1 MKIKNLLFS
10 MALICSLPIQAQDQL
25 IDDFENG
32 KLNFSSNGGEMGNF
46 QYEVVTNPSKS
57 GINTSEYVLKFKRT
71 VANTPNWGGY
81 WFDLKEEIQSLVKP
95 QEYRYAHVKYYRID
109 EQSYMKVKI
118 EQSTAG
124 GAAKEMASIN
134 APQKLNKWEDL
145 VFDFEGAVGP
155 YSRMTLMPDFV
166 SDRPAGIEVYIDDIR
181 FNNDPNPLSIFTE
194 MIPQDVTFSELT
206 AISVKLEWVNI
217 GEAVS
222 YTVYNNGIEMKTV
235 TTPFVTLTELTPA
248 TEYKITIKANNANCE
263 QSDASAEVIFTTL
276 KAGELA
282 MVTGLVNMD
291 KIKEPTTDSSHPQGW
306 IYRENKYEDKIN
318 LEWNAVYN
326 ATRYEIYKNG
336 VKVDET
342 TDTKY
347 TINGLQ
353 PHTIY
358 YFQVKAVNEEGDSS
372 ELTPKLYAQTKET
385 DEQRNERMAWWRDAR
400 FGMMIT
406 WGVHSAYAGEYN
418 GKRADKHNGEGNYSE
433 WIMFGQN
440 IPVEEYKLKAAD
452 FTCENYDPEA
462 WMQAAAD
469 AGMKYLVFISK
480 HHDGFALWDSKASDW
495 NALKSSGAQ
504 RDVMRPL
511 IEAARKRGI
520 KIGIYY
526 SHSLD
531 WGNKGGLG
539 WMPQINKAPYFGK
552 WDAESQEKYVNEV
565 CIPQIKELLTEYGQ
579 VDVFWW
585 DMGVSDLSLEYEQKM
600 LGAIYES
607 GQGDHIILNNRLRF
621 DGSTPG
627 DHETPEQSIPGV
639 PATGYAD
646 GHDWET
652 CMTMNDNW
660 GYSKHDTEWKTP
672 ADVIRKLIDIVSKGG
687 NFLLNVGPKADGT
700 FPEQSS
706 YILSELHNYM
716 QVNAEAIHGT
726 RACPLENGV
735 PFGRVTSKV
744 EGDRTT
750 LYLHVFDWPADGK
763 LLVPGLYNANA
774 EISLLKDGS
783 SLHYTVEEQGLT
795 IQVPAEAPTTYSSTI
810 KVVVNEP
817 LDMHVAPVVQ
827 DEDGT
832 LTLTAETAILQ
843 DETGICRE
851 TLSDGK
857 VSLGCW
863 KGVPYTQELVQ
874 WYTKITKTGSFKV
887 KGEIAAFDS
896 GNFTLSNDNSQSR
909 ISFVGTGGW
918 NPENF
923 KLIEMGTFDISQAGL
938 QNINLTTVA
947 DGWHPLGL
955 RKLVLEPA
963 TMTSLDEN
971 QDIPIRI
978 FVKDNKIYCELQ
990 VKQDCNVNFFLYN
1003 MQGELLYQDRNNYLN
1018 AGFHTLSFVPR
1029 HSGLLLG
1036 KVIVGNKVVAQKVS
1050 IK

>member
-1 MKIKNLLFS
+1 
-10 MALICSLPIQAQDQL
+10 
-25 IDDFENG
+25 
-32 KLNFSSNGGEMGNF
+32 
-46 QYEVVTNPSKS
+46 
-57 GINTSEYVLKFKRT
+57 
-71 VANTPNWGGY
+71 
-81 WFDLKEEIQSLVKP
+81 
-95 QEYRYAHVKYYRID
+95 
-109 EQSYMKVKI
+109 
-118 EQSTAG
+118 
-124 GAAKEMASIN
+124 
-134 APQKLNKWEDL
+134 
-145 VFDFEGAVGP
+145 
-155 YSRMTLMPDFV
+155 
-166 SDRPAGIEVYIDDIR
+166 
-181 FNNDPNPLSIFTE
+181 
-194 MIPQDVTFSELT
+194 
-206 AISVKLEWVNI
+206 
-217 GEAVS
+217 
-222 YTVYNNGIEMKTV
+222 
-235 TTPFVTLTELTPA
+235 
-248 TEYKITIKANNANCE
+248 
-263 QSDASAEVIFTTL
+263 
-276 KAGELA
+276 
-282 MVTGLVNMD
+282 
-291 KIKEPTTDSSHPQGW
+291 
-306 IYRENKYEDKIN
+306 
-318 LEWNAVYN
+318 
-326 ATRYEIYKNG
+326 
-336 VKVDET
+336 
-342 TDTKY
+342 
-347 TINGLQ
+347 
-353 PHTIY
+353 
-358 YFQVKAVNEEGDSS
+358 
-372 ELTPKLYAQTKET
+372 
-385 DEQRNERMAWWRDAR
+385 
-400 FGMMIT
+400 
-406 WGVHSAYAGEYN
+406 
-418 GKRADKHNGEGNYSE
+418 
-433 WIMFGQN
+433 
-440 IPVEEYKLKAAD
+440 
-452 FTCENYDPEA
+452 
-462 WMQAAAD
+462 
-469 AGMKYLVFISK
+469 
-480 HHDGFALWDSKASDW
+480 
-495 NALKSSGAQ
+495 
-504 RDVMRPL
+504 
-511 IEAARKRGI
+511 
-520 KIGIYY
+520 
-526 SHSLD
+526 
-531 WGNKGGLG
+531 
-539 WMPQINKAPYFGK
+539 
-552 WDAESQEKYVNEV
+552 
-565 CIPQIKELLTEYGQ
+565 
-579 VDVFWW
+579 
-585 DMGVSDLSLEYEQKM
+585 
-600 LGAIYES
+600 
-607 GQGDHIILNNRLRF
+607 
-621 DGSTPG
+621 
-627 DHETPEQSIPGV
+627 
-639 PATGYAD
+639 
-646 GHDWET
+646 
-652 CMTMNDNW
+652 MTMNDNW

-863 KGVPYTQELVQ
+863 KGVPSTQELVQ